1 MNSIIFILGIASVY
15 ASKYVILP
23 LLHKLQQ
30 WYRNQ
35 QYNRF
40 KTHLNRFMNELE
52 NEKNKK

>member
-40 KTHLNRFMNELE
+40 KTHMNRFMNELE